1 MEQVRD
7 FVRGYYRYSLNE
19 DGYGLEAYVDYRDK
33 LELSTV
39 KDILEHDMPG
49 DYLWESA
56 NDWLCDYWSYETVFW
71 KELESFCHEKEINFD
86 EARDYIY
93 ENFYWEYPEKFI
105 NPKIPVTIMID
116 NGDGNY
122 EFTQHNFLN
131 WYSRYYEPDI
141 NISGLGWLAR
151 QQRELTNLK
160 KAIKG
165 GEPTSKF
172 VKSCIEEL
180 ENLTCQAGAL
190 VFFCTMSLHDAIA
203 IKEGSYDSITLPA
216 GVEAGLIN
224 RWEGGG
230 SLLGLEIQKNVIIPK
245 GKVWDVF
252 CDDGHSIYW
261 PCSVYGMNPRRG
273 QEEAIVK
280 IA

>member
-7 FVRGYYRYSLNE
+7 FVRGYYRYSLND
-19 DGYGLEAYVDYRDK
+19 DGYGLEAYIGYGDK

-39 KDILEHDMPG
+39 KDILEHDMPE

-71 KELESFCHEKEINFD
+71 EKLESFCHEKEINFD
-86 EARDYIY
+86 EARDYVF
-93 ENFYWEYPEKFI
+93 ENFYWVYPEDFI
-105 NPKIPVTIMID
+105 NPQVPITIIID

-122 EFTQHNFLN
+122 EFTQHNILN
-131 WYSRYYEPDI
+131 WYRRYYEPDI

-165 GEPTSKF
+165 GEPSSKF
-172 VKSCIEEL
+172 VKSCVEEL
-180 ENLTCQAGAL
+180 SNLPNQMSCLA
-190 VFFCTMSLHDAIA
+190 FFCTMSLKEAIA
-203 IKEGSYDSITLPA
+203 IKEGRFDSITLPRS
-216 GVEAGLIN
+216 VEAGLVN
-224 RWEGGG
+224 TWEGGG
-230 SLLGLEIQKNVIIPK
+230 SLLGLEIQKQVIIPK
-245 GKVWDVF
+245 DKVCKVF
-252 CDDGHSIYW
+252 CDDGRTLYW
-261 PCSVYGMNPRRG
+261 PCSVYGMFEERG
-273 QEEAIVK
+273 QVEALVK